1 MMKKIEAYI
10 RPEKVG
16 TVRKELEKSGINGLN
31 ITQVDGHGK
40 QRGIIQKIGGE
51 EYKVGILPK
60 TKLEIVVRDQDI
72 DKFVEVIIAA
82 SKTGEIGDGKIF
94 ISSIEEAIRIRT
106 GEKGEQVL

>member
-1 MMKKIEAYI
+1 MEKIEAYI

-16 TVRKELEKSGINGLN
+16 AVCKALGEAGINGLN

-40 QRGIIQKIGGE
+40 QRGTVQKIGSE

-60 TKLEIVVRDQDI
+60 TKLEIVVRDQDVNKFI
-72 DKFVEVIIAA
+72 DVIIAA
-82 SKTGEIGDGKIF
+82 ARTGEIGDGKIF
-94 ISSIEEAIRIRT
+94 VSSIEEAIRIRT